1 MKLNAIRGIRHN
13 LLLKKFIRTMKLLT
27 IFILTGIFQANAR
40 GYAQEK
46 FTFTINS
53 APIKQ
58 IFREIEKKSDYTIF
72 YRQDQVDLN
81 KKVSIEATN
90 FSIEQIMDKILQGQ
104 GVTYKISGNIVILKP
119 TVAEMNESSGINISG
134 SVTSANSK
142 LPISGVTVMEKFTQN
157 GTATDNNGQFNIAIK
172 DKNAVLVFHH
182 IGYKEV
188 EVVVGEQTIINITL
202 EEENKVLDQVVVVGY
217 GTQKKKDI
225 TGSISVVSSK
235 ALEDRPN
242 TEFGYSLEGKA
253 AGVQVIRSSGQPQA
267 GFSIRIRGTST
278 ITSGSEPLY
287 IVDGV
292 QTQSINEINPGDIE
306 SFSIL
311 KDASAAAIYGSSG
324 ANGVVLITT
333 KRGRNQKTA
342 LTLDV
347 YNGYSNVM
355 KHIPVLN
362 STQYEALMTDMGQS
376 LDWSKY
382 TANTDWQ
389 KELFRTAKQQNYQL
403 SLSGGNATTNF
414 YLSGS
419 IVKDDGVVISNTL
432 NRENFKLNLDHKVN
446 KSIKVGTSISYNR
459 WYDVDVSE
467 NSRNGSILNAILG
480 APIIGIWDSTGK
492 KYTTDPFRLD
502 LDNPVALAEGYMH
515 NYTNQ
520 RFNGNVYVEATILP
534 VLKFRSMFGYEQ
546 YNSIYNY
553 YADPYKTTSG
563 RGFNGQAEFSTNSN
577 QYWISENT
585 LNFSKS
591 FSKHSITALAG
602 FIASKTTSST
612 SDIQTRNFA
621 NPDITTVNGG
631 SIVIGLPTATTVATA
646 TTSFISRL
654 TYEYAEKYLLTA
666 NFRADAS
673 SVFGPQSR
681 WGYFPSFSAGWRVSK
696 ENFFQNVTFINDL
709 KLRGS
714 WGIVG
719 NSQIPP
725 YSYLG
730 TVAPSGTYVIGGNVV
745 AGYSPVSLDNPG
757 LKWETTKQTDIGIDM
772 ALLDSR
778 ILFTA
783 DYYYKK
789 TTGLLLNSPV
799 PASSGYTSAL
809 KNIGDLQNKGT
820 EFELTTKNLVGKF
833 QWSSDFNISF
843 NRNKI
848 LNIAG
853 GIIYDGPIDE
863 RGNTSIAKA
872 GLPLGTFFG
881 YVSKGVDPNTG
892 NIIYQM
898 ADTTQGIG
906 GLQASDQ
913 TVIGNANPKF
923 IYGFTNN
930 FSYKNWSLS
939 VFLQGVQGNDI
950 LNATRIFT
958 EGMWEPRNQSAVV
971 LNRWTTPGQITNV
984 PRPDLN
990 NPNGDA
996 HDNSFIST
1004 RYVENGSYLRIKSLS
1019 LAYDIPEQLLHKLKI
1034 SKLKLYA
1041 TAENLLT
1048 FTKYSGF
1055 DPEVSAFGSSAN
1067 VAPGVDFGTYPQ
1079 TRDIIFGLSVTF

>member
-1 MKLNAIRGIRHN
+1 MKLNAIKSIRQD
-13 LLLKKFIRTMKLLT
+13 LLFKKFIKTMKLFT
-27 IFILTGIFQANAR
+27 IFILIGIFQANAR

-46 FTFTINS
+46 FTFTLN
-53 APIKQ
+53 ATPIKQ
-58 IFREIEKKSDYTIF
+58 IFKEIENKSAYTIF

-90 FSIEQIMDKILQGQ
+90 FSIEQLMDQILQGQ
-104 GVTYKISGNIVILKP
+104 EVTYKISGNIVILKP
-119 TVAEMNESSGINISG
+119 VATQINESSRINISG
-134 SVTSANSK
+134 TVISANSK
-142 LPISGVTVMEKFTQN
+142 LPLQGVTVMEKFTQN
-157 GTATDNNGQFNIAIK
+157 GTATDNNGRFNIAVK
-172 DKNAVLVFHH
+172 DKNAILVFHY
-182 IGYKEV
+182 IGYKE
-188 EVVVGEQTIINITL
+188 EQAVTGDQTTIDISM
-202 EEENKVLDQVVVVGY
+202 EEENKVLDQVVVIGY
-217 GTQKKKDI
+217 GSQKKKDI
-225 TGSISVVSSK
+225 TGSVSVVSSK

-267 GFSIRIRGTST
+267 GFSIRIRGTSS

-333 KRGRNQKTA
+333 KRGKNQKAA

-347 YNGYSNVM
+347 YNGYSKVM
-355 KHIPVLN
+355 KHIPVLS
-362 STQYEALMTDMGQS
+362 STQYEALMTEMGQS
-376 LDWSKY
+376 ADWSKY
-382 TANTDWQ
+382 SANTDWQ
-389 KELFRTAKQQNYQL
+389 KELFRTGNQQSYQL
-403 SLSGGNATTNF
+403 SLSGGNETTNF

-419 IVKDDGVVISNTL
+419 VVKNDGVVISNAL
-432 NRENFKLNLDHKVN
+432 NRQNFKINLDHKVS

-459 WYDVDVSE
+459 WFDVDVSE
-467 NSRNGSILNAILG
+467 NSRNGSILNTILG
-480 APIIGIWDSTGK
+480 APVIGIWDSTGK
-492 KYTTDPFRLD
+492 RYTTDPFRLD

-534 VLKFRSMFGYEQ
+534 ALKFKSMFGYEQ
-546 YNSIYNY
+546 YNSLYNY

-563 RGFNGQAEFSTNSN
+563 RGFNGQAELSTNSN
-577 QYWISENT
+577 QYWIAENT

-591 FSKHSITALAG
+591 FNKHSITALAG
-602 FIASKTTSST
+602 FIASKTTTST

-631 SIVIGLPTATTVATA
+631 SIVIGLPTGTTVATS

-654 TYEYAEKYLLTA
+654 SYDYAEKYLFTA

-681 WGYFPSFSAGWRVSK
+681 WGYFPSFSAGWRISK
-696 ENFFQNVTFINDL
+696 ENFFQNITVINDL

-714 WGIVG
+714 WGTVG

-730 TVAPSGTYVIGGNVV
+730 TVAPSGSYVIGGNVV
-745 AGYSPVSLDNPG
+745 AGYLPVSLNNPS

-772 ALLDSR
+772 ALLNSR

-789 TTGLLLNSPV
+789 TSGLLLNSPV

-809 KNIGDLQNKGT
+809 KNIGDLENKGF
-820 EFELTTKNLVGKF
+820 EFQLTTKNVVGKF

-843 NRNKI
+843 NKNKI

-863 RGNTSIAKA
+863 RGNTSIAEA

-881 YVSKGVDPNTG
+881 YVAKGVNPNTG
-892 NIIYQM
+892 NINYKM
-898 ADTTQGIG
+898 ADSTQ
-906 GLQASDQ
+906 GLQATDQ
-913 TVIGNANPKF
+913 TIIGHANPKF
-923 IYGFTNN
+923 TYGFTNN
-930 FSYKNWSLS
+930 FSYKNWSLT

-958 EGMWEPRNQSAVV
+958 EGMWEPRNQSAAV
-971 LNRWTTPGQITNV
+971 LQRWTTPGQITNV
-984 PRPDLN
+984 PREDLN

-1019 LAYDIPEQLLHKLKI
+1019 LAYDIPAQLLHKLKI
-1034 SKLKLYA
+1034 SRLKLYA

-1048 FTKYSGF
+1048 LTKYSGF

>member
-1 MKLNAIRGIRHN
+1 MKLNAIKGFCQN
-13 LLLKKFIRTMKLLT
+13 SLFKKFIRTMKLLT
-27 IFILTGIFQANAR
+27 IFILTGILQANAK

-46 FTFTINS
+46 FTFTMNS
-53 APIKQ
+53 VPVKQ
-58 IFREIEKKSDYTIF
+58 VFKEIEKKSDFTFF
-72 YRQDQVDLN
+72 YRQDQVNLN
-81 KKVSIEATN
+81 KTVSIEAN
-90 FSIEQIMDKILQGQ
+90 DFSIEQVMNKILQGQ
-104 GVTYKISGNIVILKP
+104 DVTYKIQGNIVILKP
-119 TVAEMNESSGINISG
+119 TRSELNGDDNLNNVISG
-134 SVTSANSK
+134 VVTSATSK
-142 LPISGVTVMEKFTQN
+142 QPIAGVTITEKFTQN
-157 GTATDNNGQFNIAIK
+157 GTVTDNNGHFNISIK
-172 DKNAVLVFHH
+172 DKNAILVFHYV
-182 IGYKEV
+182 GYKEV
-188 EVVVGEQTIINITL
+188 EVTVGDQTEININL
-202 EEENKVLDQVVVVGY
+202 EQENKVLDQVVVIGY

-225 TGSISVVSSK
+225 TSSISVVSSK

-253 AGVQVIRSSGQPQA
+253 AGVQVIRSSGQPQS
-267 GFSIRIRGTST
+267 GFSIRIRGTSS

-333 KRGRNQKTA
+333 KRGKNQKTS
-342 LTLDV
+342 LTLDI

-355 KHIPVLN
+355 KHMPVLDN
-362 STQYEALMTDMGQS
+362 KQYQDLMTEMGQS
-376 LDWSKY
+376 LNWSDY

-389 KELFRTAKQQNYQL
+389 HELFRTANQQNYQL
-403 SLSGGNATTNF
+403 SVSGGNASTNF
-414 YLSGS
+414 YMSGS
-419 IVKDDGVVISNTL
+419 IVKQNGVVISNTL
-432 NRENFKLNLDHKVN
+432 NRENFKLNLDHKIN
-446 KSIKVGTSISYNR
+446 KILKVGTSLSYNR
-459 WYDVDVSE
+459 WFDIDVSE
-467 NSRNGSILNAILG
+467 NSRNGSILNVILG
-480 APIIGIWDSTGK
+480 SPIIGIWDSNNK
-492 KYTTDPFRLD
+492 QYTTDPFRLD
-502 LDNPVALAEGYMH
+502 LDNPVALAEGVTH

-520 RFNGNVYVEATILP
+520 RFNGNVYVEANILSS
-534 VLKFRSMFGYEQ
+534 LKFRSMFGYEQ
-546 YNSIYNY
+546 YNSVYNY

-563 RGFNGQAEFSTNSN
+563 RGFNGQAELANSSN

-585 LNFSKS
+585 LNFAKS
-591 FSKHSITALAG
+591 FNKHSITAIAG
-602 FIASKTTSST
+602 FIASKTSSSA
-612 SDIQTRNFA
+612 SDIQTHNFA
-621 NPDITTVNGG
+621 NPVITTVNGG
-631 SIVIGLPTATTVATA
+631 SIIDGATGTTVETS
-646 TTSFISRL
+646 TTSFISRI
-654 TYEYAEKYLLTA
+654 TYEYAEKYLLEA
-666 NFRADAS
+666 NYRADAS

-681 WGYFPSFSAGWRVSK
+681 WGYFPSFSAGWRISK
-696 ENFFQNVTFINDL
+696 ENFFQNITAINDL

-719 NSQIPP
+719 NSQIGP
-725 YSYLG
+725 YAYLG
-730 TVAPSGTYVIGGNVV
+730 TVAPSGSYVIGGNVV
-745 AGYSPVSLDNPG
+745 AGYLPVSLENPS

-772 ALLDSR
+772 AILNSR

-820 EFELTTKNLVGKF
+820 EFQLTTKNLIGNFK
-833 QWSSDFNISF
+833 WNSDFNISF

-853 GIIYDGPIDE
+853 GIINDGPIDE

-872 GLPLGTFFG
+872 GVPLGTFFG

-898 ADTTQGIG
+898 SDTTE
-906 GLQASDQ
+906 GLQLSDQ
-913 TVIGNANPKF
+913 TIIGNANPKF
-923 IYGFTNN
+923 IYGFTND
-930 FSYKNWSLS
+930 FSYKNWSLTI
-939 VFLQGVQGNDI
+939 FIQGVQGNDI

-971 LNRWTTPGQITNV
+971 LQRWTTPGQITNV
-984 PRPDLN
+984 PREDLN
-990 NPNGDA
+990 NPNGDP
-996 HDNSFIST
+996 HDNSLISS

-1019 LAYDIPEQLLHKLKI
+1019 LAYNLPAQFLNKLKI
-1034 SKLKLYA
+1034 SRLKLYA

-1055 DPEVSAFGSSAN
+1055 DPEVSAFGSSSN

>member
-1 MKLNAIRGIRHN
+1 MKLNAIKGFCQN
-13 LLLKKFIRTMKLLT
+13 SLFKKTVKTMKLLSF
-27 IFILTGIFQANAR
+27 FILAGLAQANAK

-46 FTFTINS
+46 FTFTMKS
-53 APIKQ
+53 VPVKQ
-58 IFREIEKKSDYTIF
+58 IFKEIEKKSDFTIF

-81 KKVSIEATN
+81 KIVSIEANN
-90 FSIEQIMDKILQGQ
+90 FSIEQIMNKILEGQ
-104 GVTYKISGNIVILKP
+104 EVTYKIQGNIVILKP
-119 TVAEMNESSGINISG
+119 AGFKLDASDNLNIS
-134 SVTSANSK
+134 
-142 LPISGVTVMEKFTQN
+142 ISGVVISATSKQPIAGVTVTEKFTRN
-157 GTATDNNGQFNIAIK
+157 GTATDNNGHFNIFVK
-172 DKNAVLVFHH
+172 DKNAILVFHYV
-182 IGYKEV
+182 GYKEV
-188 EVVVGEQTIINITL
+188 EVAVGDQTEINISL
-202 EEENKVLDQVVVVGY
+202 EVENKVLDQVVVIGY

-225 TGSISVVSSK
+225 TSSISVVSSK

-253 AGVQVIRSSGQPQA
+253 AGVQVIRSSGQPQS
-267 GFSIRIRGTST
+267 GFSIRIRGTSS

-333 KRGRNQKTA
+333 KRGKNQKTS

-347 YNGYSNVM
+347 YNGYSKVM
-355 KHIPVLN
+355 KHIQALD
-362 STQYEALMTDMGQS
+362 SKQYEDLMTEMGQS

-389 KELFRTAKQQNYQL
+389 NELFRTANQQNYQL
-403 SLSGGNATTNF
+403 SVAGGNASTNF
-414 YLSGS
+414 YMSGS
-419 IVKDDGVVISNTL
+419 FVKQDGVVISNTL
-432 NRENFKLNLDHKVN
+432 NRENFKLNLDHKIN
-446 KSIKVGTSISYNR
+446 KILKVGTSISYNR
-459 WYDVDVSE
+459 WFDIDVSE
-467 NSRNGSILNAILG
+467 NSRNGSILNVILG
-480 APIIGIWDSTGK
+480 SPIIGIWDSTGK
-492 KYTTDPFRLD
+492 QYTTDPFRLD
-502 LDNPVALAEGYMH
+502 LDNPVSLAEGVTH

-520 RFNGNVYVEATILP
+520 RLNGNVYVEANILP
-534 VLKFRSMFGYEQ
+534 SLKFKSMFGYEQ
-546 YNSIYNY
+546 YNSVYNY

-563 RGFNGQAEFSTNSN
+563 RGFNGQAELANSSN

-585 LNFSKS
+585 LNFAKS
-591 FSKHSITALAG
+591 FNRHSITAVAG
-602 FIASKTTSST
+602 FIASKTASSA
-612 SDIQTRNFA
+612 SDIQTHNFA
-621 NPDITTVNGG
+621 NPVITTVNGG
-631 SIVIGLPTATTVATA
+631 SITDRATGTTVETS
-646 TTSFISRL
+646 TTSFVSRI
-654 TYEYAEKYLLTA
+654 TYEYTEKYLLEA
-666 NFRADAS
+666 NYRADAS

-681 WGYFPSFSAGWRVSK
+681 WGYFPSFSAGWRISK
-696 ENFFQNVTFINDL
+696 ENFFSNISVINDL

-719 NSQIPP
+719 NSQIGP
-725 YSYLG
+725 YAYLG
-730 TVAPSGTYVIGGNVV
+730 TVAPSGSYVIGGNVV
-745 AGYSPVSLDNPG
+745 AGYLPVSLENPT
-757 LKWETTKQTDIGIDM
+757 LKWETTTQTDIGIDM
-772 ALLDSR
+772 AILNSR

-820 EFELTTKNLVGKF
+820 EFQLTTKNLVGDFK
-833 QWSSDFNISF
+833 WNSDFNISF

-853 GIIYDGPIDE
+853 GVINDGPIDE

-872 GLPLGTFFG
+872 GVPLGTFFG
-881 YVSKGVDPNTG
+881 YVSRGVDPNTG

-898 ADTTQGIG
+898 SDTTQG
-906 GLQASDQ
+906 LQLSDQ
-913 TVIGNANPKF
+913 KIIGNANPKF
-923 IYGFTNN
+923 IYGFTND
-930 FSYKNWSLS
+930 FSYKNWSLTL
-939 VFLQGVQGNDI
+939 FIQGVQGNDI

-971 LNRWTTPGQITNV
+971 LQRWKTPGQVTNV
-984 PRPDLN
+984 PREDLN
-990 NPNGDA
+990 NPNGDP
-996 HDNSFIST
+996 HDNSLISS

-1019 LAYDIPEQLLHKLKI
+1019 LAYNLPAQFLNKLRI
-1034 SKLKLYA
+1034 SRLRLYA

-1055 DPEVSAFGSSAN
+1055 DPEVSAFGSSSN